1 MPTGDQSNASHVQLA
16 GWIENPRNAQTLK
29 THTLKEVVAK
39 QEHWKT
45 GLLTKAIF
53 GWNSANTSFVEEF
66 ESTDDDE
73 EELINEKCSSTRL
86 MSYPDS
92 DAATEIKNLNIP
104 IMTLLNFSSAS
115 PSYLLKRA
123 AYFFTSGACP
133 DVFKT

>member
-1 MPTGDQSNASHVQLA
+1 MLSW
-16 GWIENPRNAQTLK
+16 GWRRALYWSYRRDTVYVCRYSDDNTFSIWFFDFLSK
-29 THTLKEVVAK
+29 AK

-86 MSYPDS
+86 
-92 DAATEIKNLNIP
+92 
-104 IMTLLNFSSAS
+104 
-115 PSYLLKRA
+115 
-123 AYFFTSGACP
+123 
-133 DVFKT
+133 